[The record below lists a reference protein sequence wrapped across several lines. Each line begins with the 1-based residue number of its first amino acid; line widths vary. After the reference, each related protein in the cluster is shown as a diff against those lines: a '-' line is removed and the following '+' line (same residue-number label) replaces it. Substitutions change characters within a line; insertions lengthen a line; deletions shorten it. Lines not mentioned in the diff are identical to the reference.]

1 MILIRSI
8 LKLNI
13 PTKISILVGLI
24 IIIAG
29 VYYTINDLATSGI
42 TMSESGEQSGTGVL
56 DGKGMIICGI
66 IIIVLCSII
75 FNTKLRNDSS
85 DNNNRPLS

>member
-1 MILIRSI
+1 MTLISSI

-13 PTKISILVGLI
+13 PTKISIVVGLT

-29 VYYTINDLATSGI
+29 VYYTINDLETSGV
-42 TMSESGEQSGTGVL
+42 TMSEFGEQTGTGVL

-75 FNTKLRNDSS
+75 FNTKLRNDTS
-85 DNNNRPLS
+85 DNNI

>member
-42 TMSESGEQSGTGVL
+42 TMSESGEQSGTGLL

-85 DNNNRPLS
+85 DNNIRPLS